1 MRRFFVL
8 LLPFII
14 VNLIVFCGINYYNKD
29 KNNDKTLISYYVETG
44 EGTGVYE
51 KQEGT
56 TWPEGY
62 VLNEEKSSC
71 DNGSTLSW
79 DSETNS
85 VVVTANKEDSCKVYM
100 DKENSYLIFDFGI
113 SSGKLSLNN
122 VDITSRNNEKVEYQ
136 AGDVLNYTH
145 SGACSERG
153 LKIYDKDHILLK
165 QISNSWGYDYDPVI
179 LVGNERYVEEYMIP
193 MCEPEGSVV
202 VDDGV
207 IVS

>member
-51 KQEGT
+51 KQEGA

-85 VVVTANKEDSCKVYM
+85 VVVTSNKKDSCKDYFDVQLLMEFDYNYFVDTYTYYAEPGM
-100 DKENSYLIFDFGI
+100 NWEMWINSKYNTDNRL
-113 SSGKLSLNN
+113 
-122 VDITSRNNEKVEYQ
+122 R
-136 AGDVLNYTH
+136 
-145 SGACSERG
+145 
-153 LKIYDKDHILLK
+153 
-165 QISNSWGYDYDPVI
+165 
-179 LVGNERYVEEYMIP
+179 VG
-193 MCEPEGSVV
+193 
-202 VDDGV
+202 DDGYIYSTNFKASCRLMLDGIEQHKSSLILENAYYNINPERV
-207 IVS
+207 CSY